1 MGNKRLV
8 NLNRDLD
15 KYISKRRK
23 DSDFDD
29 MPIRKIQKDPFI
41 EIKETE
47 IETVSSS
54 NSKATSKDK
63 KEIKESSTKQ
73 TEEDFEKIQIEEAEV
88 EKPFFTRMID
98 MFFKKNAEDEAVKYE
113 AVEVPKEPVIS
124 SDEKMEDLKKALKV
138 ALFAMERMDARDF
151 DKFKKSGTFL
161 EYKSLLDKYKIKK
174 LWEFFSI
181 F

>member
-23 DSDFDD
+23 NSDFDD
-29 MPIRKIQKDPFI
+29 MPIRKIEKDPVI
-41 EIKETE
+41 EIKE
-47 IETVSSS
+47 ETINLSSS
-54 NSKATSKDK
+54 KAPSSSEVK
-63 KEIKESSTKQ
+63 KQ
-73 TEEDFEKIQIEEAEV
+73 AQEDFEKIQIEEAEV
-88 EKPFFTRMID
+88 EKPFFTRMVN
-98 MFFKKNAEDEAVKYE
+98 MFFKKGAEDETVKYE

-124 SDEKMEDLKKALKV
+124 SDEKIEDLKKALKV

-161 EYKSLLDKYKIKK
+161 EYKALLDKYKIKK
-174 LWEFFSI
+174 L
-181 F
+181 

>member
-29 MPIRKIQKDPFI
+29 IPIRKIEKDPVI
-41 EIKETE
+41 EIKEE
-47 IETVSSS
+47 KINLSSS
-54 NSKATSKDK
+54 KAPSSSEVK
-63 KEIKESSTKQ
+63 KQ
-73 TEEDFEKIQIEEAEV
+73 AEEDFEKIQIEEAEV
-88 EKPFFTRMID
+88 EKPFFTRMVD
-98 MFFKKNAEDEAVKYE
+98 MFFKKNAEDETVKYE
-113 AVEVPKEPVIS
+113 SVEVPKEPVIS
-124 SDEKMEDLKKALKV
+124 QDEKMEDLKKALKV

-161 EYKSLLDKYKIKK
+161 EYKGLLEKYKIKK
-174 LWEFFSI
+174 L
-181 F
+181 